1 MRHRHHEVFL
11 CLLAAGALL
20 LAVFAHAARGSQ
32 DEESEDAH
40 ELTAKSRLLPSV
52 RAGVETVR
60 RDARGRYAVLAAPAQ
75 SIRFYAPDGKFL
87 EEIPAGKTKHPLIS
101 DAADFDVD
109 TQGSLYVADHGAN
122 AIKIFDATGNL
133 RRTIPFQAP
142 SSLAV
147 LSTDEFAVVGLQGNH
162 LVEIVSADGK
172 LLREFGELDGMAEH
186 AALNR
191 YLNLG
196 RLATDDAGNVYYAFS
211 YMPEPSVRKFSR
223 AGSAVFD
230 VSLRTLEFEPQALAI
245 RRAIADQDQRGN
257 DPSFKT
263 IISAVGVDPRNE
275 HVWLALGSELLE
287 LDANG
292 DRLATY
298 RAITEEGATLRPV
311 SIVVES
317 QELLLADNQLGIYE
331 FSRPE
336 RKLPEH

>member
-75 SIRFYAPDGKFL
+75 SIRFYAPDGKLL

-230 VSLRTLEFEPQALAI
+230 VSLRTSSSSPRPWRYGARLPI
-245 RRAIADQDQRGN
+245 R
-257 DPSFKT
+257 
-263 IISAVGVDPRNE
+263 ISAETTRHSRRSSARSAWIRGTSTSGWRWKRTPGTGCERRSSGHLSRDHGGRRD
-275 HVWLALGSELLE
+275 LAARFHCCGI
-287 LDANG
+287 A
-292 DRLATY
+292 
-298 RAITEEGATLRPV
+298 RAAPCR
-311 SIVVES
+311 
-317 QELLLADNQLGIYE
+317 
-331 FSRPE
+331 
-336 RKLPEH
+336 